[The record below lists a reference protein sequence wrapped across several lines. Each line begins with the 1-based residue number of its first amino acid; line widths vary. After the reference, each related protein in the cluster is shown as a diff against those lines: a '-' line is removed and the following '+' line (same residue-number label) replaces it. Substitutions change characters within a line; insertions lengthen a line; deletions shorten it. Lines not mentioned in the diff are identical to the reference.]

1 MIKKSKFNKLLATVS
16 TFALISG
23 ASSAAMG
30 AVVQT
35 GGNET
40 LGANGTWGGG
50 NAPAD
55 NDVIRLGGHG
65 HTLDADVANRI
76 IAAYDNAGF
85 NPGDITINQ
94 NLVLGSVSGAGGAG
108 GAVDV
113 VFGDA
118 RTFTLTGTAGGAIA
132 ANTYNK
138 LGGLDFANKAANLV
152 IKNAAGVET
161 FLEGDIANAGNAIID
176 VTTSLKANA
185 TFADAKTINIANAQ
199 TLHIDAGNNNV
210 TPNNVGGGN
219 ITFGGVDS
227 ALKFT
232 VDANG
237 GKAITFGNAC
247 DPVGGGADVKGRLE
261 VVNTAAA
268 GQLLT
273 LDTGGAEIGNANDHR
288 LKEFITAGTGEIK
301 ITNGGIFAKKI
312 SINGTGQV
320 EFDDDLDSGANSTLT
335 FGGDGDVLFSG
346 DAEVTTID
354 FNGKNAKVNVA
365 NGKTITGNVTTAAP
379 NTGNLVF
386 EQAGG
391 VVGTIGAKDFALKTV
406 ELDGAG
412 EVALDGKAHYAKTFL
427 FKDNAAQLTIAD
439 GGSLTGDAVANAA
452 GNGVIEF
459 TKSGTFTG
467 TLGEEDKNHLGAV
480 IANGAGAVA
489 ISAGKH
495 TVDTFKAANA
505 DSIFDFADGATVSTN
520 AIDNTSGAVG
530 TTKLNF
536 VGSSG
541 VSGVVGG
548 TNPFAEINL
557 KGGKEAVVIFTND
570 TNATNFNIGAGTG
583 ELDST
588 KAGRTLAAEVKFTDA
603 NSGTLLIKGKNNATI
618 DGAVAQVGNKGT
630 VRIAADVGANNV
642 VFNNVVGVAADANAL
657 KLLEIENGFKGQVQL
672 DADTHITD
680 VEING
685 GSIRLG
691 ANNYKFGG
699 ISGNGTLLVNANGA
713 NLNGRA
719 APGDAEINLGT
730 ADNRLAKLQFAGDNT
745 LNIGDGVNIH
755 VNTLDNG
762 GGNVRGKLVFEG
774 TSVFETVALANAGDE
789 FSTITLDAKADVTI
803 HSPDTVVNGL
813 TALGDNSTLTIA
825 GKFNANGGLQG
836 ANDVAGTLRFVNN
849 ATITGNVG
857 AANKSLA
864 CIEFAGSDVEFTGDV
879 VHKAGQAFVF
889 SGDTDSTVKF
899 NNKTNIGDNIFT
911 NNSDANITHT
921 IVLTKAGVTEFTKN
935 LATSID
941 KQLNFQLAAGVHAK
955 ITGGDATGTNFVSAN
970 NKAELE
976 LNKAGT
982 VINSA
987 GDFTKSFGKVVFS
1000 ESATIAN
1007 STYADELQVNAGKTA
1022 TLGGVIQSGKFHLAN
1037 ARSTVSFLDR
1047 ATVNSVIKTDVDS
1060 KGVVEFTGGAAINK
1074 NLGEQATVLNSV
1086 TFANDA
1092 KKTAKLGA
1100 NIFAKNITMQQGVVK
1115 LTSDAELNGVTTAN
1129 ATTLDLGDKKLTAN
1143 DNLTFNGANKIKFST
1158 TNSGNTLTGGQIT
1171 IADGK
1176 NLEFIANTSLAIT
1189 ADDEGNARPVGGASH
1204 DFTLIDGNV
1213 VAAKLDID
1221 KVTVENKN
1229 DFTSWTHTVSKDGL
1243 ILTQTDNAARKLK
1256 ELLGD
1261 KDAAN
1266 IANAEALAKAEQG
1279 TQGYKLV
1286 ELLSTI
1292 SKDSDKTTEVFNNL
1306 TPLTTIVDSI
1316 QNTTANVGES
1326 LGTRTISLAGNQ
1338 ANPVETRTVGSES
1351 VVGVSAGDD
1360 HHARFGAWFSPFYNN
1375 TTQKAR
1381 KGAAGYKG
1389 ESYGASFGFDTR
1401 TNEDVIIG
1409 AAFTAANSELKHKNF
1424 KSGSKTKVNSLLFS
1438 IYGMQQLTD
1447 TWFALGSATV
1457 GTNEVKNNERRGYV
1471 NNHEAARA
1479 KYSSMSFS
1487 GEVMFGYNHIIEQAT
1502 ITPMG
1507 GFRYT
1512 RVNDGGYKETGTA
1525 IQNLD
1530 VSTKASN
1537 KFEVILG
1544 ARASGGTF
1552 DFNGMSVTPEVH
1564 AFVNHDLINKNP
1576 KQDIKLD
1583 SSALTGKSSKPVRT
1597 SYNLGLGA
1605 NAEFGVME
1613 YGASYDAQLANKR
1626 VGHQGTLRVRVNF

>member
-30 AVVQT
+30 DVVQT

-94 NLVLGSVSGAGGAG
+94 NLVLGSVSGAGGA
-108 GAVDV
+108 VDV

-118 RTFTLTGTAGGAIA
+118 RTFTLTGTAGGAIV

-161 FLEGDIANAGNAIID
+161 FLEGDIANARNAIID

-210 TPNNVGGGN
+210 TPNNVGRGN

-391 VVGTIGAKDFALKTV
+391 VVGTIGAKDLALKTV
-406 ELDGAG
+406 EVTGAG
-412 EVALDGKAHYAKTFL
+412 AVALDGKAHYAKTFL

-439 GGSLTGDAVANAA
+439 GGSLTGNAVANAA

-467 TLGEEDKNHLGAV
+467 TLGDAKNHLGAV
-480 IANGAGAVA
+480 IANGAGAVT
-489 ISAGKH
+489 IGAGNH
-495 TVDTFKAANA
+495 RVGTFKAANA
-505 DSIFDFADGATVSTN
+505 GSIFDFADGATLSTH

-530 TTKLNF
+530 ATKLNF
-536 VGSSG
+536 VGSGG

-557 KGGKEAVVIFTND
+557 KGGKEAVVTFTND

-583 ELDST
+583 VLDST
-588 KAGRTLAAEVKFTDA
+588 KADRTLAAEVKFTDIF
-603 NSGTLLIKGKNNATI
+603 NGKLLIKGANNATI
-618 DGAVAQVGNKGT
+618 DGAVAQVGNRGT
-630 VRIAADVGANNV
+630 VTIASDVANKNV
-642 VFNNVVGVAADANAL
+642 TFNDVVGVAADANAL
-657 KLLEIENGFKGQVQL
+657 KRLEIENGFTGQVQL

-699 ISGNGTLLVNANGA
+699 ISGNGTLLVNADGA
-713 NLNGRA
+713 TLMGPD
-719 APGDAEINLGT
+719 APADAEINLGT
-730 ADNRLAKLQFAGDNT
+730 ADNRLAKLEFAADHT
-745 LNIGDGVNIH
+745 LSIGDGVNIH
-755 VNTLDNG
+755 VDTLQFNANDQ
-762 GGNVRGKLVFEG
+762 GKLAFEG
-774 TSVFETVALANAGDE
+774 TSIFEANATGGGNGKLN
-789 FSTITLDAKADVTI
+789 TITLDDKAKVTI
-803 HSPDTVVNGL
+803 LSPDTVVNGL
-813 TALGDNSTLTIA
+813 TALGNNSTLTIA

-836 ANDVAGTLRFVNN
+836 ANDAAGTLRFVNN

-857 AANKSLA
+857 AAGKSLA
-864 CIEFAGSDVEFTGDV
+864 CIEFAGSDVAFTGDV

-889 SGDTDSTVKF
+889 SSDTASTVKF
-899 NNKTNIGDNIFT
+899 NDKTNIGDNVFT

-921 IVLTKAGVTEFTKN
+921 IVLTKAGVTEFTQN
-935 LATSID
+935 LATSVD
-941 KQLNFQLAAGVHAK
+941 KQLNFQLAAGVNAK
-955 ITGGDATGTNFVSAN
+955 ITGGDATGTNFVSAD

-976 LNKAGT
+976 LAKAGT

-987 GDFTKSFGKVVFS
+987 GDFSKSFGKVVFS
-1000 ESATIAN
+1000 ESATITN
-1007 STYADELQVNAGKTA
+1007 NTYAGELKVNAGRTA
-1022 TLGGVIQSGKFHLAN
+1022 TLGGAIQSGKFHLA
-1037 ARSTVSFLDR
+1037 AAGSTVSFLDN

-1060 KGVVEFTGGAAINK
+1060 EGVVEFTGGADINE
-1074 NLGEQATVLNSV
+1074 NLGEQAKVLNSV

-1092 KKTAKLGA
+1092 KKTAELGA
-1100 NIFAKNITMQQGVVK
+1100 DIYATNIAMRQGVVK

-1143 DNLTFNGANKIKFST
+1143 DNLTFHGANKIKFST

-1401 TNEDVIIG
+1401 TNEDMIIG

-1605 NAEFGVME
+1605 NAEFGMME